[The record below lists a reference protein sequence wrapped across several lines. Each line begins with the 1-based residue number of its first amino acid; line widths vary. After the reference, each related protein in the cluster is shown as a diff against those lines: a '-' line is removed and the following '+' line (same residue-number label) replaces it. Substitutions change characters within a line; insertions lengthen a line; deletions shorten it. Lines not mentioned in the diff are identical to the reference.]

1 MKGLIFKW
9 WWVTWGADIEQ
20 HTSYVRMYV
29 HTAAVWRRGGDVGVA
44 YVLCVPQYLYLIWV
58 GSLTDLSLYVYHCLL
73 CAPRSKGTWDKLLT
87 EFYVC
92 ASWVTSLFNEQVE
105 HTHSITVTAIV
116 METLTQWLI
125 HTLSD
130 FIHFRLQNC
139 IYICKY
145 IFGQFPWFG
154 SIYTKKICC
163 FRHIRQWKSI
173 LLGGAIGFNIHCQLS
188 KALQAVLKWM
198 WTVLRPTSVH
208 TFVAV

>member
-9 WWVTWGADIEQ
+9 WWVTWSADIE

-29 HTAAVWRRGGDVGVA
+29 HTATVWRRGGDVGVA

-92 ASWVTSLFNEQVE
+92 ASWVTSLFDEQVE

-116 METLTQWLI
+116 MAALTQWLI

-145 IFGQFPWFG
+145 IRIWAISMIWKHLHQENLLFLTHQTVKINSVGGGQLALICIASFPKFC
-154 SIYTKKICC
+154 K
-163 FRHIRQWKSI
+163 
-173 LLGGAIGFNIHCQLS
+173 LS
-188 KALQAVLKWM
+188 
-198 WTVLRPTSVH
+198 
-208 TFVAV
+208 